1 MLAAMSHQP
10 PQVTLVLGPETFLAE
25 RAVGRVVAAVRAADP
40 DADVRRLEPSSLEPG
55 QLAELTSP
63 SLFGETTVLVLDRA
77 HELSGDLAAEV
88 AAVLRDPAEHV
99 VLVVV
104 HGGAANRA
112 KAVLEAC
119 RAVRATEVECPTPKP
134 SERLRFVRG
143 EIAGAGRSIAEDAAQ
158 VLVEAVGSDLRELAN
173 ACAQLVSD
181 TEGPI
186 TASAV
191 QRYYA
196 GRAEVSSFQVADLT
210 IDGRTSDALEQL
222 RFALGCGVA
231 PVLLTSAL
239 AQGLRQVGR
248 LASAPQGAR
257 AADLA
262 RDLGMPPWKVDIV
275 RRQAR
280 GWAPDG
286 LARAIAAVAEAD
298 ASVKGMGGAAD
309 PGYALEKAVLAVTA
323 ARSV

>member
-1 MLAAMSHQP
+1 MSAPP
-10 PQVTLVLGPETFLAE
+10 PQVTLVIGPETFLAE
-25 RAVGRVVAAVRAADP
+25 RAVGRVVAAVRERDP
-40 DADVRRLEPSSLEPG
+40 DADVRRLEPGDLEPG
-55 QLAELTSP
+55 RLTELTNP
-63 SLFGETTVLVLDRA
+63 SLFGETTVLVLDRS
-77 HELSGDLAAEV
+77 HELAADLAAE
-88 AAVLRDPAEHV
+88 AAVVLRDPAEHV

-104 HGGAANRA
+104 HAGAANRA

-119 RAVRATEVECPTPKP
+119 RAARATEVECPAPKP

-143 EIAGAGRSIAEDAAQ
+143 EVAGAGRSIAEDAAQ
-158 VLVEAVGSDLRELAN
+158 ALVEAVGSDLRELAN

-186 TASAV
+186 TASVV

-196 GRAEVSSFQVADLT
+196 GRAEVTSFQVADLV
-210 IDGRTSDALEQL
+210 IDGRTSEALEQL

-248 LASAPQGAR
+248 VASAPQGAR
-257 AADLA
+257 PGDLA
-262 RDLGMPPWKVDIV
+262 RDLGLPPWKVDIV

-286 LARAIAAVAEAD
+286 LARAITAVAEAD

-309 PGYALEKAVLAVTA
+309 PGYALERAVLAITA
-323 ARSV
+323 ARAS